1 MMERLIPQK
10 QIWKMILILIVT
22 MMLTLML
29 FLTEFSARLSPALLS
44 QNNQPTQQVD
54 ASPTPAYNP
63 KINFHWPSRTI
74 SYHITYNTPAHFR
87 RAWQRA
93 VKAWNAVN
101 VVDLISTNHYQKA
114 DIILGVKN
122 SYHSAGGTV
131 ENISGGV
138 VGYTSEEFGH
148 VNGVPLFVHQNKSYL
163 VISSMKQAHYD
174 AVNEQA
180 SVAMH
185 ELGHDLG
192 LEHSDSPHSIM
203 QQAAPT
209 YLYSIPEVDAKHL
222 QQLYKGIS

>member
-1 MMERLIPQK
+1 MSSKKIKITSGSGETVLLSLK
-10 QIWKMILILIVT
+10 KDN
-22 MMLTLML
+22 L
-29 FLTEFSARLSPALLS
+29 FLEL
-44 QNNQPTQQVD
+44 
-54 ASPTPAYNP
+54 
-63 KINFHWPSRTI
+63 
-74 SYHITYNTPAHFR
+74 
-87 RAWQRA
+87 
-93 VKAWNAVN
+93 VK
-101 VVDLISTNHYQKA
+101 KA

-122 SYHSAGGTV
+122 SYHSGGGTV